1 MNDTCKI
8 YIDRLT
14 QGKGEH
20 IEESLSPEFL
30 DVDEADLAFQK
41 NVLIRGEAY
50 LTGDHLVLRLKVEAK
65 VLMPCAICNEM
76 VEIPIEIEQ
85 FYHTK
90 ELEAIPSHVYDFTTE
105 LREAILLEVP
115 SFVEC
120 KRNCPER
127 AKLKKY
133 FHKEESEGGNNPFS
147 NLKE

>member
-1 MNDTCKI
+1 MNDKCKI

-14 QGKGEH
+14 QGNVEQ

-30 DVDEADLAFQK
+30 DVEEADLSFQK
-41 NVLIRGEAY
+41 NVFIRGEAY
-50 LTGDHLVLRLKVEAK
+50 LTGEHLVLKLKIEAK
-65 VLMPCAICNEM
+65 ALIPCAICNEM
-76 VEIPIEIEQ
+76 VETPINIEK

-90 ELEAIPSHVYDFTTE
+90 ELRAIPSHVYDFTKE

-120 KRNCPER
+120 RGNCPER

-133 FHKEESEGGNNPFS
+133 FYKERREKENNPFS
-147 NLKE
+147 EL